1 MQSGEEMAIIDDI
14 KRTYRQGTMLM
25 RIIYINIA
33 VFVLLHVVALVGI
46 LINVPTQDLVTWVQ
60 MPSDLWRLAHTPW
73 TPVTYMFA
81 HYDLLHILF
90 NMLWLYWLGRI
101 FLEYFTPKRLSAL
114 YVLGGLGGAA
124 LYLLAMNM
132 LPHFAGHNNFLM
144 GASASVIA
152 IVVAVAVWAPDYK
165 IGLLF
170 IGEISLKWVAIVTI
184 GIDLLS
190 VDAGNAGGHIAHLG
204 GAAVGAIYATAL
216 KRGTDIT
223 RPLNACLDWLA
234 SLFVRRESGVGQP
247 VGGKAY
253 DKRQAAAS
261 DRPTEAEIDAIL
273 DKIKRSG
280 YTSLTNHERDVLFRA
295 SRK

>member
-1 MQSGEEMAIIDDI
+1 MAIIDDI

-234 SLFVRRESGVGQP
+234 SLFVRRKSGVGQP

>member
-1 MQSGEEMAIIDDI
+1 MAIIDDI

-234 SLFVRRESGVGQP
+234 SLFVRRESGVVQP

>member
-1 MQSGEEMAIIDDI
+1 
-14 KRTYRQGTMLM
+14 MLM

-33 VFVLLHVVALVGI
+33 IFVLLHLVAFVGVI
-46 LINVPTQDLVTWVQ
+46 MNVPAQGMIQWLQV
-60 MPSDLWRLAHTPW
+60 PSNLSQLLYAPW
-73 TPVTYMFA
+73 TLITYMFT

-90 NMLWLYWLGRI
+90 NMLWLYWMGRI

-114 YVLGGLGGAA
+114 YLLGGLGGAL
-124 LYLLAMNM
+124 LYLLAMNL
-132 LPHFAGHNNFLM
+132 LPHFIGSNAYLM

-152 IVVAVAVWAPDYK
+152 IVVAVAIWAPDYK

-170 IGEISLKWVAIVTI
+170 IGEVSLKWVAIITI

-216 KRGTDIT
+216 RRGTDIT
-223 RPLNACLDWLA
+223 RPLNAALDWLA
-234 SLFVRRESGVGQP
+234 SLFSRRDKGIGAP
-247 VGGKAY
+247 VGGTAY
-253 DKRQAAAS
+253 NSQHQAT
-261 DRPTEAEIDAIL
+261 DEPTEAQIDAIL

-280 YTSLTNHERDVLFRA
+280 YTSLTDKERDLLFRA
-295 SRK
+295 SRKK

>member
-1 MQSGEEMAIIDDI
+1 MAIIEDI
-14 KRTYRQGTMLM
+14 RRTYRQGTMLM

-33 VFVLLHVVALVGI
+33 VFVLLHLVALVGI
-46 LINVPTQDLVTWVQ
+46 IINVPAQELVQWVQ
-60 MPSDLWRLAHTPW
+60 MPSDPVRLVRTPW
-73 TPVTYMFA
+73 TPVTYMFT

-124 LYLLAMNM
+124 LYLLAMNL
-132 LPHFAGHNNFLM
+132 LPHFSGHNSYLM

-170 IGEISLKWVAIVTI
+170 IGDISLKWVAIVTI

-204 GAAVGAIYATAL
+204 GAAVGAVYATAL
-216 KRGTDIT
+216 RRGTDIT
-223 RPLNACLDWLA
+223 APLNAVLDWLA
-234 SLFVRRESGVGQP
+234 SLVSRREPGVGQP

-253 DKRQAAAS
+253 GKTHATS
-261 DRPTEAEIDAIL
+261 HTEPPTEAEIDAIL

-280 YTSLTNHERDVLFRA
+280 YTSLTDHERDVLFSA
-295 SRK
+295 SRKK

>member
-1 MQSGEEMAIIDDI
+1 MAIIDDI

>member
-1 MQSGEEMAIIDDI
+1 MAIIDDI
-14 KRTYRQGTMLM
+14 KRKYRQGTMLM

-33 VFVLLHVVALVGI
+33 IFVLLHLVAFVGVI
-46 LINVPTQDLVTWVQ
+46 MSVPAQGMIQWLQV
-60 MPSDLWRLAHTPW
+60 PSNLSQLLYAPW
-73 TPVTYMFA
+73 TLITYMFT

-90 NMLWLYWLGRI
+90 NMLWLYWMGRI

-114 YVLGGLGGAA
+114 YLLGGLGGAL
-124 LYLLAMNM
+124 LYLLAMNL
-132 LPHFAGHNNFLM
+132 LPHFIGSNAYLM

-152 IVVAVAVWAPDYK
+152 IVVAVAIWAPDYK

-170 IGEISLKWVAIVTI
+170 IGEVSLKWVAIITI

-216 KRGTDIT
+216 RRGTDIT
-223 RPLNACLDWLA
+223 RPLNAALDWLA
-234 SLFVRRESGVGQP
+234 SLFSRRDKGIGAP
-247 VGGKAY
+247 VGGTAY
-253 DKRQAAAS
+253 NSQHQAT
-261 DRPTEAEIDAIL
+261 DEPTEAQIDAIL

-280 YTSLTNHERDVLFRA
+280 YTSLTDKERDLLFRA
-295 SRK
+295 SRKK